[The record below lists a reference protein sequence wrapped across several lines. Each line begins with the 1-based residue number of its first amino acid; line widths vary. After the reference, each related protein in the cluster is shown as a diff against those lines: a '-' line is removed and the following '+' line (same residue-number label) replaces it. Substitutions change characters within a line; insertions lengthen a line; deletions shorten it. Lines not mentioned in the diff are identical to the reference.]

1 MADIIEPA
9 VPARE
14 ESMMRITWLTA
25 AAVIAISATGSAQS
39 ITLPPSGDNQRSEVI
54 QQIGMVRASIEYSSP
69 DVHAPNGDDRRG
81 KIWGTL
87 VPYGI
92 YDLGYNNRKGPWRAG
107 ANENTVFTVS
117 HPVKINGQPLPAGRY
132 GIHMIAGQQDW
143 TLIFSKNSTSWGS
156 FSYDQA
162 EDALRVTVKP
172 EKAPYHEWLTYEF
185 IDRKPDRA
193 TVALA
198 WEDIS
203 VPFTITVDDMAGL
216 YIDNMR
222 RELRNFPGFRW
233 QEWQAA
239 AQYCLQQ
246 NRNLDEALTW
256 AENAISI
263 PGVGQANFGTLSTKA
278 QILEKLSRNSEAA
291 TVMTTAMDLP
301 NALPTEIH
309 QYGRRLLAQGNAK
322 DAMAVFQKN
331 AKRFGDAWPVH
342 VGLTRGYSATGDYK
356 TALKHA
362 EIALTQAPDTLNR
375 KSLEDAIVRL
385 KQGHDMNATR

>member
-1 MADIIEPA
+1 MT
-9 VPARE
+9 R
-14 ESMMRITWLTA
+14 MMTLTSA
-25 AAVIAISATGSAQS
+25 ALFATSVTTLGQS

-87 VPYGI
+87 VPWGI
-92 YDLGYNNRKGPWRAG
+92 HDLGFNNRKGPWRAG

-117 HPVKINGQPLPAGRY
+117 HPVKIEGQPLPAGRY
-132 GIHMIAGQQDW
+132 GLHMLAGEREW
-143 TLIFSKNSTSWGS
+143 TIIFSKNSTSWGS
-156 FSYDQA
+156 FSYDQS
-162 EDALRVTVKP
+162 EDALRVAVKS
-172 EKAPYHEWLTYEF
+172 EKAPYREWLTYDF

-193 TVALA
+193 TVTMQ
-198 WEDIS
+198 WEELS
-203 VPFTITVDDMAGL
+203 VPFTITVDDMPSL
-216 YIDNMR
+216 YIENMR
-222 RELRNFPGFRW
+222 RELRNFPGFKW

-256 AENAISI
+256 SEKAISL
-263 PGVGQANFGTLSTKA
+263 PGVGQSNFTTLSTKA
-278 QILEKLSRNSEAA
+278 QILEKLSRKADAA
-291 TVMTTAMDLP
+291 SVMSAAMELP
-301 NALPTEIH
+301 NALPIEIH

-322 DAMAVFQKN
+322 EALTVFQKN

-342 VGLTRGYSATGDYK
+342 VGLARGYSATGDYK

-362 EIALTQAPDTLNR
+362 ELALTQAPDDLNR
-375 KSLEDAIVRL
+375 KSLQDAIERL
-385 KQGHDMNATR
+385 KQGQDMNATR